1 MENSPLKARRNHT
14 KVETASWL
22 FLPLFFMAS
31 LVIVGCHRDSRAVE
45 FVLSDTVHLQSGD
58 IVFRLGESKES
69 RAVSTVDR
77 KGEYSHVGMVMNVNG
92 RWMVLHA
99 VPNEHDSKQEKD
111 SVKLEPLGRFF
122 RSDRAVKGGIYRFP
136 VTPEDTFRLLQK
148 GQQLYARHP
157 LFDGQFDCEDTTEFY
172 CSELV
177 YFLFLNTL
185 NMDITE
191 GRRHQLPLFPDL
203 IFCSDI
209 IQNPKLEEIYT
220 FILDQ

>member
-1 MENSPLKARRNHT
+1 MENSPLKARLKQN
-14 KVETASWL
+14 KVEVAFGL
-22 FLPLFFMAS
+22 LLPLFFMAS
-31 LVIVGCHRDSRAVE
+31 WVTVGCHRDSHAVE
-45 FVLSDTVHLQSGD
+45 YVLPDTVLLQTGD
-58 IVFRLGESKES
+58 IVFRLGESRES
-69 RAVSTVDR
+69 RAVTTVDR
-77 KGEYSHVGMVMNVNG
+77 KGDYSHVGMVMNVNG

-99 VPNEHDSKQEKD
+99 VPNERASKQEVD
-111 SVKLEPLGRFF
+111 SVKLESIGTFF

-136 VTPEDTFRLLQK
+136 ITPEDTLLLLQK
-148 GQQLYARHP
+148 GLQLYARHP
-157 LFDGQFDCEDTTEFY
+157 LFDAQFDCEDTTEFY

-209 IQNPKLEEIYT
+209 LQNPKLEEIYT
-220 FILDQ
+220 FIH